1 MAVHFRTC
9 NLCEAMCGVAV
20 TTENGAITGIR
31 GDAEDAL
38 SHGYICPKAA
48 ALGDLH
54 DDPDRLRR
62 PLRRRGRDWTE
73 IGWDEA
79 FDEVADRIQRIRRR
93 HGRHAIAV
101 YQGNP
106 TVHNYGSITHGQLF
120 FRSLRTRQHYSATS
134 LDQLPHML
142 ASLMMFGHQVL
153 LPVPDVD
160 RTGLF
165 VIFGANPLASNGSLM
180 TAPGIRARMDGIRA
194 RGGRIIVVD
203 PRRTETAAYADR
215 HVFVRPGTDALL
227 LFAIVREI
235 LGRRGVRAG
244 HLAAHLTGEEPLRQ
258 AAERFT
264 PEAIA
269 GATGVPAAV
278 TRELAETIAAAP
290 RAAVYGR
297 VGVSTQEFGGL
308 STWLINVLNIVTGNF
323 DREGGV
329 MFTRPAVDL
338 VPLAAHAGLRGSFD
352 RRRTRVRG
360 LPEFGGEFPAAALAE
375 EISEPGAG
383 RIHGLITSAGNPV
396 LSAPNGVR
404 LDRALAGLEF
414 MASIDPYLNETTRH
428 AQIILPPTSALE
440 HDHYGV
446 ALHVLAVR
454 NTAKWSPP
462 LFERP
467 ADRRHDWEIFAELTA
482 RLGGVS
488 RLGRLAARASR
499 PLLLGMTPERIL
511 DVALRIGPHRLSLR
525 RLKRS
530 PHGVDLGPLVPC
542 LPERLYTA
550 DRRIDLAPAIFV
562 RDVDRL
568 RDRLESAGR
577 RDGTGLVM
585 IGRRDLLSN
594 NSWMHNVPRLMKRAN
609 RCTLRMNPADAARLR
624 LADGSR
630 VWVRSAAGSIAADLE
645 ISDEMMRGVV
655 SLPHGWGH
663 SRPGVRLRVAGGHA
677 GVSIN
682 DVTDEQFVD
691 RLTGGIAFSGL
702 PVEVTPVAA
711 AEVTSERR
719 EAYAP
724 AAEQVLADSGPSG
737 QGRGGGRADR

>member
-9 NLCEAMCGVAV
+9 NLCEAMCGIAI
-20 TTENGAITGIR
+20 TTENGTITGIR
-31 GDAEDAL
+31 GDQDDPL
-38 SHGYICPKAA
+38 SRGYICPKAA

-62 PLRRRGRDWTE
+62 PLRRRGTEWTE

-79 FDEVADRIQRIRRR
+79 FDEVAANIQRIRRQ
-93 HGRHAIAV
+93 HGRHAVAV

-120 FRSLRTRQHYSATS
+120 FRSLRTRHHYSATS

-142 ASLMMFGHQVL
+142 ASLLMFGHQVL

-160 RTGLF
+160 RTALF
-165 VIFGANPLASNGSLM
+165 VIVGANPLASNGSLM
-180 TAPGIRARMDGIRA
+180 TAPGIRARMDAVRA
-194 RGGRIIVVD
+194 RGGRIVVVD
-203 PRRTETAAYADR
+203 PRRTETAAYADQ
-215 HVFVRPGTDALL
+215 HVFIRPGTDAFL
-227 LFAIVREI
+227 LFAMVREI
-235 LGRRGVRAG
+235 LATRGVNAG
-244 HLAAHLTGEEPLRQ
+244 HLAAHLKGIDTLRQ
-258 AAERFT
+258 VAEPFT

-269 GATGVPAAV
+269 GVTGIPPTV
-278 TRELAETIAAAP
+278 TRHLAATIAAAST
-290 RAAVYGR
+290 AAVYGR

-308 STWLINVLNIVTGNF
+308 STWLINVLNIVTGNL
-323 DREGGV
+323 DCEGGV

-338 VPLAAHAGLRGSFD
+338 VPLAARTGLRGSFD

-360 LPEFGGEFPAAALAE
+360 LPEFGGEFPAATLAE
-375 EISEPGAG
+375 EITEPGAG
-383 RIHGLITSAGNPV
+383 RIRALITSAGNPV
-396 LSAPNGVR
+396 LSAPNGTR
-404 LDRALAGLEF
+404 LDRALGELEF
-414 MASIDPYLNETTRH
+414 MVSIDPYLNETTRRAH
-428 AQIILPPTSALE
+428 IILPPTSALE

-488 RLGRLAARASR
+488 RLGRIAARASR
-499 PLLLGMTPERIL
+499 PLLLNLTPERFL

-525 RLKRS
+525 RLKRH
-530 PHGVDLGPLVPC
+530 PHGIDLGPLVPC
-542 LPERLYTA
+542 LPQRLYTA

-568 RDRLESAGR
+568 RARLDRGR
-577 RDGTGLVM
+577 ATDDTGLVM
-585 IGRRDLLSN
+585 IGRRELLSN
-594 NSWMHNVPRLMKRAN
+594 NSWMHNVPRLMKAPV
-609 RCTLRMNPADAARLR
+609 RCMLRMHPTDAARLH
-624 LADGSR
+624 LLDGGR
-630 VWVRSAAGSIAADLE
+630 VRVRSAAGSIVADLE
-645 ISDEMMRGVV
+645 LSDEMMPGVV

-663 SRPGVRLRVAGGHA
+663 TRPGVRLRVAAERA

-682 DVTDEQFVD
+682 DVTDERFVD
-691 RLTGGIAFSGL
+691 RLTGNVAFSGV
-702 PVEVTPVAA
+702 PVEVTPVESSGLDVSRSTVYAA
-711 AEVTSERR
+711 PTT
-719 EAYAP
+719 
-724 AAEQVLADSGPSG
+724 
-737 QGRGGGRADR
+737 

>member
-9 NLCEAMCGVAV
+9 NLCEAMCGVAI
-20 TTENGAITGIR
+20 TTENGTITAIR
-31 GDAEDAL
+31 GDADDPL
-38 SHGYICPKAA
+38 SRGYICPKAA

-62 PLRRRGRDWTE
+62 PLRRRGTAWTE

-79 FDEVADRIQRIRRR
+79 FDEVAERIRQVRR
-93 HGRHAIAV
+93 QHGRHAVAV

-120 FRSLRTRQHYSATS
+120 FRSLGTRHHYSATS

-142 ASLMMFGHQVL
+142 ASLAMFGHQVL

-160 RTGLF
+160 RTALF

-180 TAPGIRARMDGIRA
+180 TAPGIRGRMDAIRA
-194 RGGRIIVVD
+194 RGGRIVVVD
-203 PRRTETAAYADR
+203 PRRSETAAYADQ
-215 HVFVRPGTDALL
+215 HVFIRPGTDALL
-227 LFAIVREI
+227 LFSLVREI
-235 LGRRGVRAG
+235 LMTCGVN
-244 HLAAHLTGEEPLRQ
+244 AAHLSAHLKGVDALRPI
-258 AAERFT
+258 ADPFT

-269 GATGVPAAV
+269 AATGVPPPV
-278 TRELAETIAAAP
+278 TRELAARIATTA
-290 RAAVYGR
+290 RTAVYGR
-297 VGVSTQEFGGL
+297 IGVSTQEFGGL

-338 VPLAAHAGLRGSFD
+338 VPLAVRAGLRGSFD
-352 RRRTRVRG
+352 RQRTRVRG
-360 LPEFGGEFPAAALAE
+360 LPEFGGEFPAATLAE
-375 EISEPGAG
+375 EITEPGAG
-383 RIHGLITSAGNPV
+383 RIRALITSAGNPV
-396 LSAPNGVR
+396 LSTPNGAR
-404 LDRALAGLEF
+404 LDRALAGLDF
-414 MASIDPYLNETTRH
+414 MVSIDPYLNETTRH
-428 AQIILPPTSALE
+428 AHIILPPTSALE

-462 LFERP
+462 LFARP

-488 RLGRLAARASR
+488 RLGRIAARAAG
-499 PLLLGMTPERIL
+499 PLLRRLTPERFL
-511 DVALRIGPHRLSLR
+511 DVALRIGPHRLSLG
-525 RLKRS
+525 RLKRF

-542 LPERLYTA
+542 LPQRLYTA

-562 RDVDRL
+562 RDVERL
-568 RDRLESAGR
+568 RARLAAARTTG
-577 RDGTGLVM
+577 GAGLVM
-585 IGRRDLLSN
+585 IGRRDLLSS
-594 NSWMHNVPRLMKRAN
+594 NSWMHNVPRLMKGRS
-609 RCTLRMNPADAARLR
+609 RCTLLMNPADAARLR
-624 LADGSR
+624 LADGGR
-630 VWVRSAAGSIAADLE
+630 VSVRSAAGAIVADLE
-645 ISDEMMRGVV
+645 VSDEMMPGVV

-663 SRPGVRLRVAGGHA
+663 TRPGVRLRVAAERA

-691 RLTGGIAFSGL
+691 RLTGNIAFNGV
-702 PVEVTPVAA
+702 PVEVTPLDSSGLALSGSTVYAA
-711 AEVTSERR
+711 PTA
-719 EAYAP
+719 
-724 AAEQVLADSGPSG
+724 
-737 QGRGGGRADR
+737 